1 MVYLTLFAGL
11 VILLKG
17 ADVLINSATKAAEV
31 LKIPAFIVGLFIVAM
46 VTSAPEFAVGVL
58 SGIQGTNLISFGDI
72 VGSSI
77 INIAIVIGFT
87 SIFYQIKIDSKVPRR
102 ELPLLIFIQVVLIGM
117 FFTGNTL
124 ARVEAGALVLGF
136 LAFLGYIVKETRQ
149 LADKEPADTAFE
161 KEVFE
166 FIEAEKAL
174 VQPAAVSRGESKLKL
189 LVLFLLGLL
198 GLIGGAQLAVNSA
211 VSIAHSLGLSEEL
224 IGITIVAFGT
234 SLPELAAI
242 TVAAIKEQH
251 DIAVGN
257 IVGSNIF
264 NVLWVL
270 GISALINP
278 ITIAPAA
285 FFDLFAQLA
294 ASVMLMVPAL
304 LFGVV
309 SRMTGFIFLGA
320 YILYLGIRLTYIA

>member
-1 MVYLTLFAGL
+1 MAYLTLFAGL

-17 ADVLINSATKAAEV
+17 ADVLIGSATKAAEIF
-31 LKIPAFIVGLFIVAM
+31 KIPAFVVGLFIVAM
-46 VTSAPEFAVGVL
+46 GTSAPEFAVGVI

-77 INIAIVIGFT
+77 INIAIAIGFT
-87 SIFYQIKIDSKVPRR
+87 SIFYQIKIDSEVPRR

-136 LAFLGYIVKETRQ
+136 LAFLGFIMTKTRQ
-149 LADKEPADTAFE
+149 LADKEPADTVFE

-166 FIEAEKAL
+166 FIEAEGAL
-174 VQPAAVSRGESKLKL
+174 VQPAAESRGENKLKL

-198 GLIGGAQLAVNSA
+198 GLIGGAQLAVSSA
-211 VSIAHSLGLSEEL
+211 VTIAHALGMSEEL
-224 IGITIVAFGT
+224 IGLTIVAFGT

-242 TVAAIKEQH
+242 SVAVIKEQH
-251 DIAVGN
+251 DIAIGN
-257 IVGSNIF
+257 IIGSNIF

-278 ITIAPAA
+278 ITIEPAA

-294 ASVMLMVPAL
+294 ASVMLFVPAL

-309 SRMTGFIFLGA
+309 SRKTGFIFLGA
-320 YILYLGIRLTYIA
+320 YFLYLGIRLTYIA